1 MERFS
6 FHIYV
11 WLSSS
16 LSSTSIGECSQCP
29 PLLGEPP
36 DLPSSLGRPIQS
48 SSSPGFQGFLFICCS
63 IVLFFSAGS
72 GGGGCCWSLL
82 VYFFPLHSITILV
95 TSGALIFYVLIT
107 AFFVTSSSLFL
118 ADPAISWH
126 HSASSNYW
134 GPPTHCSWIQVP
146 MWNPLDSILLG
157 IQYSFL
163 SNDGQWFHWH
173 TILFH
178 LVCQNYMVALS
189 FCWEIAH
196 RHLGCVAL
204 VGSCGICCGFIAWQV
219 PLAVPIHS

>member
-1 MERFS
+1 M
-6 FHIYV
+6 
-11 WLSSS
+11 
-16 LSSTSIGECSQCP
+16 
-29 PLLGEPP
+29 
-36 DLPSSLGRPIQS
+36 
-48 SSSPGFQGFLFICCS
+48 SSPSRWASWLAFFPRSTYTVILIPWLPGLSVHLLQYCF
-63 IVLFFSAGS
+63 VFSAGS
-72 GGGGCCWSLL
+72 GGGGWLL
-82 VYFFPLHSITILV
+82 ESVSVFFSTPFHHHFGYFWCPD
-95 TSGALIFYVLIT
+95 FYVLIT